1 MHIAAMVGELGVIR
15 ALIQACLV
23 NIYMIL
29 HRLLL
34 IMMMERV
41 SSYEDGLILM
51 LHDSICCWMSFFL
64 VSWDSDV

>member
-15 ALIQACLV
+15 ALIQAGRV

-41 SSYEDGLILM
+41 SSYEYGLILM
-51 LHDSICCWMSFFL
+51 HHDSICCWMSFL